1 VFKSAFC
8 DSKQINEN
16 NILAFNGRNEKRM
29 RNSGRQKQTRKIRE
43 RLKYKTGKERKGD
56 IKGKQEI

>member
-1 VFKSAFC
+1 MFKSAFC